1 MNAVKVKAIMTPHV
15 ECVPPDTS
23 VRDAAEKMKNMDIG
37 ALLVC
42 DNDRLVGIVT
52 DRDIAVRAAAE
63 GRDALGTPLQVV
75 LTPKVTYCYDDQQ
88 ISEAADLMQQ
98 KQIRRLA
105 VLNRQERLVGIV
117 SLGDL
122 ALRQDDWLLAAATLD
137 SVSSCTS

>member
-15 ECVPPDTS
+15 ECMPPDTS

-63 GRDALGTPLQVV
+63 GRDAAVTPLQVV
-75 LTPKVTYCYDDQQ
+75 LTPKVAYCYDDQE

-137 SVSSCTS
+137 SVSTCTS